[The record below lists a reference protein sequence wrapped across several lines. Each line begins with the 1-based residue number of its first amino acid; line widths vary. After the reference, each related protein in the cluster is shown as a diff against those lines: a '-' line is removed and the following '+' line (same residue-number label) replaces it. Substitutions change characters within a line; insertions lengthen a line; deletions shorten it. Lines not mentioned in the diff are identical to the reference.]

1 MLHRALSRLGLALAV
16 LAIAGCGPP
25 IDLTKALEVTDVLT
39 GFYDDGVQTRSL
51 GDGGPPRPANVIKP
65 SITFKLKNISAQ
77 PLTSVQLMASFW
89 QAGDDGEWDSIMAT
103 GISTHAL
110 PPGESTPP
118 ITLRSN
124 TAFNVEGARASL
136 FTDHRFK
143 DIVIKLFG
151 KRGGT
156 LYRLGEYQV
165 DRVILPHAGRGAS
178 RP

>member
-1 MLHRALSRLGLALAV
+1 MPLRALTRLGLALVV
-16 LAIAGCGPP
+16 LATAACGPP

-39 GFYDDGVQTRSL
+39 GFYDDGVHTKSL
-51 GDGGPPRPANVIKP
+51 GDGAPPRPANVLRP

-77 PLTSVQLMASFW
+77 PLTSVQLMASYW
-89 QAGDDGEWDSIMAT
+89 QAGGDGEWDSIMAT

-110 PPGESTPP
+110 PSGESTPA

-136 FTDHRFK
+136 FGDHRYK

-151 KRGGT
+151 KRGGQ
-156 LYRLGEYQV
+156 LYRLGEYNV
-165 DRVILPHAGRGAS
+165 DRVILPHAGREAS
-178 RP
+178 RQ

>member
-39 GFYDDGVQTRSL
+39 GFYDDGVQTRNL
-51 GDGGPPRPANVIKP
+51 QDGGPPRPANVIKP

-103 GISTHAL
+103 GISTQAL
-110 PPGESTPP
+110 PAGESTPA

-124 TAFNVEGARASL
+124 TSFNVEGARASL
-136 FTDHRFK
+136 FGDYRYK

-151 KRGGT
+151 KRGGQ
-156 LYRLGEYQV
+156 LYRLGEYKV
-165 DRVILPHAGRGAS
+165 DRVILPHAGREAS
-178 RP
+178 RQ

>member
-1 MLHRALSRLGLALAV
+1 MPLRALSRLGLALVV
-16 LAIAGCGPP
+16 LATAACGPP
-25 IDLTKALEVTDVLT
+25 IDLTKALEVTDILT
-39 GFYDDGVQTRSL
+39 GFYDDGVQTKSL
-51 GDGGPPRPANVIKP
+51 GDGAPPRPVNVLKP

-77 PLTSVQLMASFW
+77 SLTSVQLMASFW
-89 QAGDDGEWDSIMAT
+89 KAGDDGEWDSVMAT
-103 GISTHAL
+103 AISTHAL
-110 PPGESTPP
+110 PAGDSTPP

-124 TAFNVEGARASL
+124 TAFNVEAARASL
-136 FTDHRFK
+136 FTDYRYK

-156 LYRLGEYQV
+156 LYRFGEYKV